1 MSAPGDQHVPVLES
15 QPRAL
20 VFQDRV
26 EGYCRA
32 ITVLRG
38 TGHLCLNF
46 HGAVE
51 LLGKRGSTQGV
62 ELLYDVS
69 VDLRLRNDIEDLA
82 RGIDDRSSGDA
93 DFRVDITAVQVRG
106 AIDRG
111 APRGYQTYM
120 RVERAGISVDRVHA
134 VVLRRDIEH

>member
-1 MSAPGDQHVPVLES
+1 MCVVRGRPEVAPSAAQALAAVPVAIAAGYIDVAAGIDGGSRPCHPDATLWRLGTSVGFAIRRRVPDSFLGQSAGAVGYQPAVVWRVVAMSAPGDQHVPVRES

-51 LLGKRGSTQGV
+51 LL
-62 ELLYDVS
+62 
-69 VDLRLRNDIEDLA
+69 
-82 RGIDDRSSGDA
+82 
-93 DFRVDITAVQVRG
+93 
-106 AIDRG
+106 
-111 APRGYQTYM
+111 
-120 RVERAGISVDRVHA
+120 
-134 VVLRRDIEH
+134 